1 MLSLEL
7 PSWYLED
14 LDLDQREPISGFLS
28 DPAQNRSQDSDL
40 PEARRWESEN
50 LALSSLHVWVVL
62 LCDERRLGVLSFE

>member
-14 LDLDQREPISGFLS
+14 LDLDQREPIIGFLS
-28 DPAQNRSQDSDL
+28 EPAQNRSQDPDL

-50 LALSSLHVWVVL
+50 LTLSSLHAWVVL
-62 LCDERRLGVLSFE
+62 LCDERRLGIRVI